1 MTFLTMNEVGAVY
14 CVAKHTYKTDQWATE
29 HDLELK
35 VHVLDIDENDM
46 LDEKASSKWRSCPSV
61 HEIILSVT
69 DNFELRRSEEIKVYQ
84 DDSKMQEDTL
94 SDCQSDEG
102 RTNDLV
108 EEHLGLCRTGALGL
122 GLINAEAH
130 CGALR

>member
-1 MTFLTMNEVGAVY
+1 M
-14 CVAKHTYKTDQWATE
+14 Q
-29 HDLELK
+29 
-35 VHVLDIDENDM
+35 VLDIDENDI
-46 LDEKASSKWRSCPSV
+46 LDKKASITCRSCLSV
-61 HEIILSVT
+61 HETTLSDT
-69 DNFELRRSEEIKVYQ
+69 DNFELRRSGEIKVYQ
-84 DDSKMQEDTL
+84 GDPNMQEDTL